1 MIKQSGE
8 LHWEPWQGSDVPICP
23 LLRGEV
29 HLASARFAGGNGV
42 PLTPATI
49 QISGLGQA

>member
-8 LHWEPWQGSDVPICP
+8 LHREPWQGSDVLICP

-29 HLASARFAGGNGV
+29 HLVNARFAGGNGV
-42 PLTPATI
+42 PLTPTTVE
-49 QISGLGQA
+49 SF